1 MMFSMEYP
9 TEKVICLWDKI
20 LSDAYRYEILLYC
33 SAAAIVLMRDI
44 LIDSEFDECM
54 CILQKPSI
62 ISVELL
68 FDIAD
73 TMRRENRDINSI
85 IKERIKKT

>member
-1 MMFSMEYP
+1 
-9 TEKVICLWDKI
+9 
-20 LSDAYRYEILLYC
+20 
-33 SAAAIVLMRDI
+33 MRDI